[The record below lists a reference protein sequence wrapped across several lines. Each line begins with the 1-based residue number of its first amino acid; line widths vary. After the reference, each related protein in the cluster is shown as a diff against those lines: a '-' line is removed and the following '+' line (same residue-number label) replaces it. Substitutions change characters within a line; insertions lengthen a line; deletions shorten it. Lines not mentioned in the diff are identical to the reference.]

1 MKRWWGRGRALRHSR
16 LQTVLAVV
24 SIAIAVALPVVLVS
38 VGGGVSSHELANIEN
53 AGYQLVVSAPGVHGI
68 TSAHK
73 FSQSL
78 LSIAGI
84 TAASPTL
91 TVQVDAYASSKG
103 NATSI
108 FAEGVLPDQFSPTLG
123 PTESGLFPSP
133 LPLGDPT
140 DSVHYAGGN
149 YSGPATDD
157 AIIASTF
164 ADTSHLAVGDT
175 LLLSPTANRT
185 LGTEYLV
192 TGTFN
197 TLVPGFG
204 PAEALTVV
212 VPLSD
217 LQVLAGVGK
226 GNVGAFDAAD
236 SVQLAVAGSIADNP
250 TALAHLKTE
259 VQAHSGYYSVTS
271 LSQEA
276 AQLQSASG
284 LLTGFYLALSS
295 VGLTVGLLFLALV
308 LLRRV
313 ESDRRSIG
321 IRRALGLS
329 GRSIARE
336 ILVGGAILA
345 LLGGATGVVAGYLI
359 VEVLATWATSAVR
372 EAAQLAVFSPLELTE
387 LVAGV
392 VGLSL
397 LAGAVATR
405 AALRIP
411 ITEALR

>member
-1 MKRWWGRGRALRHSR
+1 
-16 LQTVLAVV
+16 
-24 SIAIAVALPVVLVS
+24 
-38 VGGGVSSHELANIEN
+38 
-53 AGYQLVVSAPGVHGI
+53 
-68 TSAHK
+68 
-73 FSQSL
+73 
-78 LSIAGI
+78 
-84 TAASPTL
+84 
-91 TVQVDAYASSKG
+91 
-103 NATSI
+103 
-108 FAEGVLPDQFSPTLG
+108 
-123 PTESGLFPSP
+123 
-133 LPLGDPT
+133 
-140 DSVHYAGGN
+140 
-149 YSGPATDD
+149 
-157 AIIASTF
+157 
-164 ADTSHLAVGDT
+164 
-175 LLLSPTANRT
+175 
-185 LGTEYLV
+185 
-192 TGTFN
+192 
-197 TLVPGFG
+197 
-204 PAEALTVV
+204 
-212 VPLSD
+212 
-217 LQVLAGVGK
+217 
-226 GNVGAFDAAD
+226 
-236 SVQLAVAGSIADNP
+236 
-250 TALAHLKTE
+250 
-259 VQAHSGYYSVTS
+259 
-271 LSQEA
+271 
-276 AQLQSASG
+276 
-284 LLTGFYLALSS
+284 LALSS